1 MSKIDVLFNIFVEI
15 MEIFFQYLYKFQRKT
30 SLYKNILQ

>member
-15 MEIFFQYLYKFQRKT
+15 MMIFFQYSYKLQKKT
-30 SLYKNILQ
+30 SLYKNIL